1 MSRQLWAGAVP
12 SVQAGGRVNTQ
23 PNPLSPRCSKVP
35 RVPETKGRLSSV
47 RCDETQRDCRAVLPP
62 RPRRTAL
69 SKQCCILHSAGSQA
83 IEKTTSRSSEVQNKR
98 CVCCTPDRRWRG
110 ETGCRAPRGQPTVV
124 DGWRSTARVFLSF
137 LFFSF
142 QPRLTRQKSG
152 LATVLGEACGV
163 DDSLTI
169 GLGACLQELFPAVTK
184 SPADMVWHV
193 HFDITDCR

>member
-1 MSRQLWAGAVP
+1 MNASHHFIYCSNGSDFVMSRQLWAGAVP

-98 CVCCTPDRRWRG
+98 CVCCTPDRSDDRFDYASQEDGTPHLQRDNGDGAVKRG
-110 ETGCRAPRGQPTVV
+110 VVLPAASQRLSTVG
-124 DGWRSTARVFLSF
+124 DQRHASFF

-142 QPRLTRQKSG
+142 LSSQG
-152 LATVLGEACGV
+152 
-163 DDSLTI
+163 
-169 GLGACLQELFPAVTK
+169 
-184 SPADMVWHV
+184 
-193 HFDITDCR
+193 

>member
-1 MSRQLWAGAVP
+1 MNASHHFIYCSNGSDFVMSRQLWAGAVP

-83 IEKTTSRSSEVQNKR
+83 IEKTTSRSSEAQK
-98 CVCCTPDRRWRG
+98 CKTSDAC
-110 ETGCRAPRGQPTVV
+110 A
-124 DGWRSTARVFLSF
+124 A
-137 LFFSF
+137 
-142 QPRLTRQKSG
+142 RLTGVMTG
-152 LATVLGEACGV
+152 LIMQAKRTGHL
-163 DDSLTI
+163 I
-169 GLGACLQELFPAVTK
+169 
-184 SPADMVWHV
+184 
-193 HFDITDCR
+193 CRETMEMAR